1 MSTPV
6 SRAERG
12 ARAAW
17 TRLAEPADERALRL
31 IDEHGAVGALAL
43 ATAGDARVPEI
54 VRTRAERY
62 ALGPDPTSHLETA
75 RVVGATV
82 VCPGDPEWPHRLDEL
97 PAPPICLWVRGI
109 PDLAALAERS
119 VSVVGA
125 RTSTA
130 YGDAVAQDFGSGL
143 AERGWTVVSGA
154 AFGID
159 AAAHRGALAADG
171 LTVAVLAGGVD
182 RPYPAAHA
190 ALLAR
195 IVEVGAVVAEVPP
208 GSAPTRPRFLL
219 RNRIIATI
227 SRGTVVVEAG
237 LRSGSLN
244 TARTAAEVGRP
255 VGVVPGPVTSMM
267 SAGCHQAR
275 RDGYAEIVTDVDE
288 VVDLVGDLGG
298 DAAPRRSDPVLE
310 SDRLSPHD
318 RLVLASVPVRRAG
331 PAEAVALAAGLELPS
346 TLAAL
351 GRLELSGLVERHGP
365 DWRKGSMVGR

>member
-1 MSTPV
+1 MSAVT
-6 SRAERG
+6 RAERG

-17 TRLAEPADERALRL
+17 ARLAEPADDRALRL
-31 IDEHGAVGALAL
+31 IEEYGAAGALAL
-43 ATAGDARVPEI
+43 AVGRDTRVPEI
-54 VRTRAERY
+54 FRTRAERY
-62 ALGPDPTSHLETA
+62 AVGTDPTVHLEAA

-82 VCPGDPEWPHRLDEL
+82 VCPGDPEWPDRLDDH
-97 PAPPICLWVRGI
+97 PAPPICLWVRGN
-109 PDLAALAERS
+109 PDLAGLTERA

-130 YGDAVAQDFGSGL
+130 YGDAVAQDFGAGL

-171 LTVAVLAGGVD
+171 LTVAALAGGVD
-182 RPYPAAHA
+182 RPYPLAHS

-195 IVEVGAVVAEVPP
+195 IVEVGSVVAEVPP

-227 SRGTVVVEAG
+227 ARGTVVVEAG

-288 VVDLVGDLGG
+288 VVDLVGDLGA
-298 DAAPRRSDPVLE
+298 DAAPRRSDPVQE

-318 RLVLASVPVRRAG
+318 RLVLASVPVRRAD
-331 PAEAVALAAGLELPS
+331 PADAVALAAGLALPS

-351 GRLELSGLVERHGP
+351 GRLELTGLVER
-365 DWRKGSMVGR
+365 RGSEWKKAAVPHR

>member
-1 MSTPV
+1 MTTGV

-12 ARAAW
+12 ARAGW
-17 TRLAEPADERALRL
+17 TRIAEPADDRALSL
-31 IDEHGAVGALAL
+31 IEQHGAVGALAL
-43 ATAGDARVPEI
+43 AVGGDARVPEI
-54 VRTRAERY
+54 FRARAQRY
-62 ALGPDPTSHLETA
+62 AYGSDPVSHLEAA
-75 RVVGATV
+75 RVVGAEV
-82 VCPGDPEWPHRLDEL
+82 VCPGDPGWPRRVDDH

-109 PDLAALAERS
+109 PDLAGLAERS

-130 YGDAVAQDFGSGL
+130 YGDTVATDFGSGL
-143 AERGWTVVSGA
+143 ADRGWTVVSGA

-159 AAAHRGALAADG
+159 AAAHRGALAVEG
-171 LTVAVLAGGVD
+171 MTLAVLAGGVD

-195 IVEVGAVVAEVPP
+195 IVEVGSVMAEVPP
-208 GSAPTRPRFLL
+208 GSAPIRPRFLL

-244 TARTAAEVGRP
+244 TARTAAECGRP

-275 RDGYAEIVTDVDE
+275 RDGYAEIVTEVDE
-288 VVDLVGDLGG
+288 VVDLVGDLGA
-298 DAAPRRSDPVLE
+298 DAAWRRSGPVHE
-310 SDRLSPHD
+310 TDRLSPGD
-318 RLVLASVPVRRAG
+318 RLVLAAVPVRRAC
-331 PAEAVALAAGLELPS
+331 PADAVALAAGTTVPA
-346 TLAAL
+346 TVAAL
-351 GRLELSGLVERHGP
+351 ARLELAGMVERRGS
-365 DWRKGSMVGR
+365 DWKKVPMGA